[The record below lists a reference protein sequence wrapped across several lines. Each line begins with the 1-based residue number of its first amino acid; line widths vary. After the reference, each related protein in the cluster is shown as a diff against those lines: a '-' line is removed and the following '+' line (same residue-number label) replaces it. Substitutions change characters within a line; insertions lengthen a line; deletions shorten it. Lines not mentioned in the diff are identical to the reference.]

1 MLDMLIRQERFVT
14 SVGPVEHVLLVEEQ
28 IRGPEAWP
36 ERFRI
41 QLCAVQDG
49 SLHRIYGATSR
60 EVVERAIEY
69 LYYSM
74 PNEKEPFALRV
85 C

>member
-1 MLDMLIRQERFVT
+1 MLDNLIRQERFIT

-28 IRGPEAWP
+28 IRGPETWP

-41 QLCAVQDG
+41 QLHASRG
-49 SLHRIYGATSR
+49 ASPRRIYGATSR
-60 EVVERAIEY
+60 EAVERAIEY

-74 PNEKEPFALRV
+74 PAEQVAMPLRV